1 MRKHSNRSSERDLFV
16 EKLDAMRRGDLEA
29 LHVINDRITL
39 SKLDPADPEYESKLE
54 WHRRNVHLRKAEA
67 KAKKVIEATGKP
79 LNFDDKVVAVDVAI
93 DQAVEAF
100 DRIPCPKHA
109 ANLLGLIACWE
120 MLYDVNTVE
129 SDEPVLGEDDVH
141 GD

>member
-1 MRKHSNRSSERDLFV
+1 M
-16 EKLDAMRRGDLEA
+16 
-29 LHVINDRITL
+29 
-39 SKLDPADPEYESKLE
+39 
-54 WHRRNVHLRKAEA
+54 
-67 KAKKVIEATGKP
+67 IEATGKP

-100 DRIPCPKHA
+100 DHIPCPKHA